1 MAKHKIQAQWS
12 PNLSVEAVLGR
23 AELPAPLE
31 RIRAMTTARKIL
43 KTYRLIREDR
53 NSADGRFEASI

>member
-1 MAKHKIQAQWS
+1 MAKHKIQLS
-12 PNLSVEAVLGR
+12 PNLSVEAVPGR

-31 RIRAMTTARKIL
+31 GIRAMTTARKIL